1 MNINGKENTKMINV
15 EQVINILRTAMKT
28 DQKYS
33 SVLGNIHTFYKF
45 LLCRPILDNAT
56 CSWHVMYLTF
66 ILIHFKHY
74 PYLPFQFCGYSVWS
88 Q

>member
-33 SVLGNIHTFYKF
+33 SVLGHIHTLYKF

-56 CSWHVMYLTF
+56 CSWHVM
-66 ILIHFKHY
+66 
-74 PYLPFQFCGYSVWS
+74 
-88 Q
+88 